1 MRLGVSYNGC
11 KVCHC
16 QQRTE
21 TISARFQVSSPT
33 HPTPS
38 HAGRHP
44 LIAWQAHSHSES
56 ASERSTSTETTRRRG
71 LSAAQRQSC
80 GQRWCI
86 LPVVVV
92 QISVPLEGSPVAGVI
107 TVCPTLMTS
116 YRPVPMS
123 RTTNTRR
130 SMALFISMAGGAAV
144 FGSIAQLESRT
155 GCLEALLTPL
165 RLARLPPRAEGP
177 GVCSTCAGCPRLVLR
192 LSRALLPPD
201 LPATEPPRAI
211 VYFVERR

>member
-92 QISVPLEGSPVAGVI
+92 QISVPLEGSPVAGVQSW
-107 TVCPTLMTS
+107 MTIKK
-116 YRPVPMS
+116 
-123 RTTNTRR
+123 TE
-130 SMALFISMAGGAAV
+130 IS
-144 FGSIAQLESRT
+144 AQHEFLKPIYLCVHR
-155 GCLEALLTPL
+155 
-165 RLARLPPRAEGP
+165 
-177 GVCSTCAGCPRLVLR
+177 VIVLIY
-192 LSRALLPPD
+192 LD
-201 LPATEPPRAI
+201 
-211 VYFVERR
+211 VHQKC